1 MKVIYGR
8 IAVSSSYGGYVSGRM
23 KSNLDMKA
31 VSGRMTISP
40 GYEGSLWKDDNL
52 TWI

>member
-1 MKVIYGR
+1 MKT
-8 IAVSSSYGGYVSGRM
+8 VSEGLKSHLEMKAVSGRM
-23 KSNLDMKA
+23 KSHLDMKA

-40 GYEGSLWKDDNL
+40 GYEGSLWNDDNL